1 MVVKRMIITG
11 LCLLFLAANTLAF
24 AEDVFV
30 TANGQKYHK
39 SECRFIKDRKTESLE
54 KQKATEQGYVACQKC
69 FKDDSSAKEEKISSE
84 KVTKGKK
91 KKSQTNG

>member
-1 MVVKRMIITG
+1 MTTRKLIITG

-39 SECRFIKDRKTESLE
+39 EDCRFIKGKKTEKLDKE
-54 KQKATEQGYVACQKC
+54 QAIQQGYVPCQKC
-69 FKDDSSAKEEKISSE
+69 FTNDSAVKADESSSP
-84 KVTKGKK
+84 KVTKSKK
-91 KKSQTNG
+91 KKNQKDG

>member
-1 MVVKRMIITG
+1 MTAKKLIITG

-39 SECRFIKDRKTESLE
+39 EDCRFIKGKKSESID
-54 KQKATEQGYVACQKC
+54 KEQALKEGYVACQKC
-69 FKDDSSAKEEKISSE
+69 FKDNSAAKADDTSSP
-84 KVTKGKK
+84 KVTKSKK
-91 KKSQTNG
+91 KKSQKEG

>member
-1 MVVKRMIITG
+1 MAVKKMIITG

-24 AEDVFV
+24 AEDVYV

-39 SECRFIKDRKTESLE
+39 EDCRFIKDRKTEKIDKEQSI
-54 KQKATEQGYVACQKC
+54 QQGYVPCQKC
-69 FKDDSSAKEEKISSE
+69 FKDDSAVKEEKPSSE
-84 KVTKGKK
+84 KVTKSKK

>member
-1 MVVKRMIITG
+1 MAVKRMIITG

-39 SECRFIKDRKTESLE
+39 EDCRFIKDRKTEKIDKE
-54 KQKATEQGYVACQKC
+54 QATQQGYVACQKC
-69 FKDDSSAKEEKISSE
+69 FKSDDSVKKEDTSSP
-84 KVTKGKK
+84 KVTKSKK
-91 KKSQTNG
+91 KKSQKEG